1 MVWKREKAR
10 VGAISNQM
18 RTPPACVGFR
28 VLLQRGYKGVSA
40 TQFRGGSFVGNE
52 KVYWLMAAASAWG

>member
-18 RTPPACVGFR
+18 GTPTACVGFR
-28 VLLQRGYKGVSA
+28 ALLQRGYKGDSA
-40 TQFRGGSFVGNE
+40 TQFRGGSFVRNG
-52 KVYWLMAAASAWG
+52 KVYWLMAVASAWG